1 MSAKPPFVDN
11 AFTRMSRLERLLLAA
26 AIVDEE
32 SKRENPDRSLGLL
45 NLAHFTITRS
55 IQLGAARG
63 EL

>member
-1 MSAKPPFVDN
+1 M
-11 AFTRMSRLERLLLAA
+11 RMSRLERLLLAA

-45 NLAHFTITRS
+45 NLAHFTITMS